1 MATKEDI
8 KKAILA
14 VAGNPE
20 SGPIP
25 ALVDAWADAIVGL
38 DAPVPFKP
46 DAKDGDGDGI
56 VQEGTPF
63 ERPAKE
69 TRVTKPDTT
78 R

>member
-20 SGPIP
+20 SGPI
-25 ALVDAWADAIVGL
+25 AKLADAMADAIVGL

-46 DAKDGDGDGI
+46 NAKDADGDGK
-56 VQEGTPF
+56 VQDGTPF

-69 TRVTKPDTT
+69 TRVVKADEK

>member
-20 SGPIP
+20 SGPI
-25 ALVDAWADAIVGL
+25 AQLADAMAEAVAKL
-38 DAPVPFKP
+38 DAPEIASAPV
-46 DAKDGDGDGI
+46 
-56 VQEGTPF
+56 
-63 ERPAKE
+63 KE
-69 TRVTKPDTT
+69 TRVIKPEEK

>member
-20 SGPIP
+20 SGPI
-25 ALVDAWADAIVGL
+25 AQLADAMAQAVVGL
-38 DAPVPFKP
+38 DAPEA
-46 DAKDGDGDGI
+46 DARKDAGI
-56 VQEGTPF
+56 APSV

-69 TRVTKPDTT
+69 TRVTKVEEK